1 MRTAGL
7 GPLRDLLS
15 AAQETMALL
24 GESLLSAPGEA
35 ADLWSRAAASL
46 VTAEGVRAFD
56 YVLVLFL
63 VAAGLEWLFWSYAW
77 PLARS
82 LETAEPRTR
91 LGIYKVVLHR
101 AGIGLFGILLSTLV
115 LFALSTGFTWP
126 GGVQDVVVTA
136 AAGVAMVRL
145 VRLAATALVAPAAP
159 RLRLVQVKTAV
170 AGRLV
175 LAATVVASLLT
186 AALLLPGLLADT
198 MGAEHL
204 PRVLRAAAVA
214 GFGALFVRA
223 AMPARNSDAPPP
235 LRRRRAVPKP
245 VLAAILYG
253 LAVLLWIGGS
263 QRWSLTIAVL
273 VAAFVLQK
281 LVQAAVA
288 SVWAAWRTDRAAA
301 ARRAGETEEEALEE
315 AASVWPAL
323 SQRFARFFVALAGVA
338 VLAWVWDVPVW
349 QMSAVDSPAGRFVA
363 RLLGAVALVLVADMV
378 WAAVDG
384 AVTGRLQRIASGGG
398 DPEMGAN
405 ARLVTLLPLARKAT
419 GVVLLTLLV
428 LSLLSVFGIEITP
441 LLAGAG
447 VVGIAVG
454 FGAQTLVRDVL
465 SGVFYLAEDV
475 FRIGDYIEGGS
486 SAKGTVERIT
496 LRTVALRHQN
506 GPLHFVPYGVLGA
519 VRNNSRDWVIDK
531 FELPLPVDVESEFVR
546 KMVKKIGQQMT
557 EDPHLAPLIVA
568 PLKAKL
574 YRIEPGVKIFRCK
587 IQTPPG
593 KQFEVRTECYKRIEK
608 ALKEAGISF
617 ADSRSSIVLQ
627 GVQPNGTGG
636 SASAPQPA

>member
-1 MRTAGL
+1 M
-7 GPLRDLLS
+7 
-15 AAQETMALL
+15 
-24 GESLLSAPGEA
+24 
-35 ADLWSRAAASL
+35 
-46 VTAEGVRAFD
+46 
-56 YVLVLFL
+56 
-63 VAAGLEWLFWSYAW
+63 AAGLEWLFWSYAW

-82 LETAEPRTR
+82 LETAEPRTQ
-91 LGIYKVVLHR
+91 LGVYKVVLHR

-126 GGVQDVVVTA
+126 AGVQDVVVTA

-145 VRLAATALVAPAAP
+145 VRLAAMALVAP
-159 RLRLVQVKTAV
+159 R
-170 AGRLV
+170 
-175 LAATVVASLLT
+175 
-186 AALLLPGLLADT
+186 
-198 MGAEHL
+198 
-204 PRVLRAAAVA
+204 RAAAQAAA
-214 GFGALFVRA
+214 GQDRHGRTPGARDDRRRRPCSRPPLPAARPARRHDGRRASAARA
-223 AMPARNSDAPPP
+223 ARRGGGRLRRRSSSRRRACRRGKSDAPPP

-273 VAAFVLQK
+273 VAAFV
-281 LVQAAVA
+281 AAEA
-288 SVWAAWRTDRAAA
+288 GPGGRRWPSGPPGAPTGPAA

-384 AVTGRLQRIASGGG
+384 AVDRPAAAHRRRRAAIPRRAPMPASSRCCRS
-398 DPEMGAN
+398 P
-405 ARLVTLLPLARKAT
+405 ARRS

-531 FELPLPVDVESEFVR
+531 FEMPLPVDVESEFVR

-557 EDPHLAPLIVA
+557 EDPASRPADRRAAEGEALPHRAGREDLPLQDPDA
-568 PLKAKL
+568 A
-574 YRIEPGVKIFRCK
+574 G
-587 IQTPPG
+587 QA
-593 KQFEVRTECYKRIEK
+593 VRGAHR
-608 ALKEAGISF
+608 
-617 ADSRSSIVLQ
+617 VLQ
-627 GVQPNGTGG
+627 AHREGAEGSGNQLRRQPVEHRPAGHAAGRRPD
-636 SASAPQPA
+636 AAPEAQPA